1 MEKFY
6 QVRTINDLKDLLT
19 QSCTLYSD
27 KNAFLIKN
35 KGDSYSKISY
45 KQFGNDVEY
54 LGTALLKLGLSGSS
68 VAILGE
74 NRYEWCVSYLSTV
87 NGVGTVVPLDKELP
101 SNEITNLLE
110 RSEAA
115 TIIFSGKYREQI
127 KLLKSSIT
135 TVKIFIDMDSRTN
148 EDGILSFQALLED
161 GKRFVEAGD
170 KSFSSVKIDPEAAR
184 ILIFTSGTTDIA
196 KGVMLSHQNIC
207 SDIMGVCTTV
217 RVENDD
223 KSLSI
228 LPLHHTYEC
237 SLGFLL
243 FIYNGAAIAFNDGLR
258 NITKNFKKV
267 KPTIMITVPLL
278 LENVYKKIQD
288 KVNKSRAVKIKFKFA
303 LFLVTILSIFKIN
316 LGKKLFKE
324 IHDNFG
330 GEMRLII
337 VGAAPIKPEV
347 SRFFRRIGIKVLQ
360 GYGLTECSPLV
371 AGNRDKSFK
380 DNSCGRA
387 IPGVEIK
394 ILEPDKS
401 GIGEILVKGKNVML
415 GYYRNEKATQKC
427 LSDGWFYTGDLGY
440 MDRKGFL
447 YITGRLKNVIVT
459 KNGKKIFPEEVENYI
474 NSDPFVRESYVWGK
488 YDENSGDTVVCAQ
501 ILPNVEAISDKLN
514 AMNISKDELTK
525 IFKNIVKTVNGKM
538 PLYKH
543 IKEFSLRENEFL
555 RTTTH
560 KIKRYVEEQQ
570 KEGLAQVE

>member
-6 QVRTINDLKDLLT
+6 KVRNITDLKDLLT
-19 QSCTLYSD
+19 QSCALYKD
-27 KNAFLIKN
+27 KPAFLIKN
-35 KGDSYSKISY
+35 KGDIYSQISY
-45 KQFGNDVEY
+45 NRFGNDVEY
-54 LGTALLKLGLSGSS
+54 FGTALLKLGLCNSS
-68 VAILGE
+68 IAVLGE

-101 SNEITNLLE
+101 ANEITNLLE
-110 RSEAA
+110 RSEATA
-115 TIIFSGKYREQI
+115 IVFSGKYRNQI
-127 KLLKSSIT
+127 KMLKS
-135 TVKIFIDMDSRTN
+135 TVNTAKVFIDMDAETN
-148 EDGILSFQALLED
+148 EDGILSFYELVQS
-161 GKRFVEAGD
+161 GKQLVEAGD
-170 KSFSSVKIDPEAAR
+170 KSYSSVKINSEEAR

-207 SDIMGVCTTV
+207 ADIMGVCSTV
-217 RVENDD
+217 KVNSDD
-223 KSLSI
+223 KTLSI

-237 SLGFLL
+237 SLGFLA
-243 FIYNGAAIAFNDGLR
+243 FIYNGAAISFNDGLR
-258 NITKNFKKV
+258 NIPKNLKNV
-267 KPTIMITVPLL
+267 KPTVMITVPLL
-278 LENVYKKIQD
+278 IENIYKKIQD
-288 KVNKSRAVKIKFKFA
+288 KLNKSRAVKIKFNFA
-303 LFLVTILSIFKIN
+303 LFLTTFLSFFKIN
-316 LGKKLFKE
+316 LSKNLFKE
-324 IHDNFG
+324 IHDSFG

-337 VGAAPIKPEV
+337 VGAAAIKPEV

-371 AGNRDKSFK
+371 AGNRDRSFK
-380 DNSCGRA
+380 DKSCGKA

-394 ILEPDKS
+394 ILKPDNN

-415 GYYRNEKATQKC
+415 GYFRNEKATEKC
-427 LSDGWFYTGDLGY
+427 LSNGWFSTGDLGF

-501 ILPNVEAISDKLN
+501 ILPNIEAIANKLN
-514 AMNISKDELTK
+514 AMNIPKDELTK

-543 IKEFSLRENEFL
+543 VKEFTLRENEFL

-560 KIKRYVEEQQ
+560 KIKRYVEEQ

>member
-6 QVRTINDLKDLLT
+6 KVRNITDLKDLLA
-19 QSCTLYSD
+19 QSCTLYRD
-27 KNAFLIKN
+27 KPAFLIKN
-35 KGDSYSKISY
+35 KGDNYRNISY
-45 KQFGNDVEY
+45 NQFGNDVEY
-54 LGTALLKLGLSGSS
+54 FGTALLNLGLSNSS
-68 VAILGE
+68 IAVLGE

-87 NGVGTVVPLDKELP
+87 NGVGTIVPLDKELP
-101 SNEITNLLE
+101 ANEITNLLT
-110 RSEAA
+110 RSEATA
-115 TIIFSGKYREQI
+115 IIFSGKYREQI
-127 KLLKSSIT
+127 KMLKSTIN
-135 TVKIFIDMDSRTN
+135 TVKIYIDMDSQTN
-148 EDGILSFQALLED
+148 EDGILSFHDLIKS
-161 GKRFVEAGD
+161 GKQLVEAGD
-170 KSFSSVKIDPEAAR
+170 KSFASVKIDPEAAG

-196 KGVMLSHQNIC
+196 KGVMLSQQNIC
-207 SDIMGVCTTV
+207 ADIMGVCSTV
-217 RVENDD
+217 QVKSDD

-237 SLGFLL
+237 SLGFLA
-243 FIYNGAAIAFNDGLR
+243 FIYNGAAISFNDGLR
-258 NITKNFKKV
+258 NITKNLKNV
-267 KPTIMITVPLL
+267 KPTVMITVPLL
-278 LENVYKKIQD
+278 IENIYKKIQD
-288 KVNKSRAVKIKFKFA
+288 KLNKSRTVKLKFNFA
-303 LFLVTILSIFKIN
+303 LFLTTILSVFKIN
-316 LGKKLFKE
+316 LSRKLFKE
-324 IHDNFG
+324 IHDSFG

-360 GYGLTECSPLV
+360 GYGLTECAPLV

-380 DNSCGRA
+380 DKSCGKA

-394 ILEPDKS
+394 ILQPDNN

-415 GYYRNEKATQKC
+415 GYFRNEKATKKC
-427 LSDGWFYTGDLGY
+427 LSNGWFYTGDLGY

-501 ILPNVEAISDKLN
+501 ILPNVEAIANKLN

-525 IFKNIVKTVNGKM
+525 IFKNIVKSVNGKM

-560 KIKRYVEEQQ
+560 KIKRYVEEQ

>member
-6 QVRTINDLKDLLT
+6 KVRNITDLKDLLT
-19 QSCTLYSD
+19 QSCALYKD
-27 KNAFLIKN
+27 KPAFLIKN
-35 KGDSYSKISY
+35 KGDIYSQISY
-45 KQFGNDVEY
+45 HRFGNDVEY
-54 LGTALLKLGLSGSS
+54 FGTALLKLGLCNSS
-68 VAILGE
+68 IAVLGE

-101 SNEITNLLE
+101 ANEITNLLE
-110 RSEAA
+110 RSEATA
-115 TIIFSGKYREQI
+115 IIFSGKYRNQI
-127 KLLKSSIT
+127 KMIKS
-135 TVKIFIDMDSRTN
+135 TVNTAKVFIDMDAETN
-148 EDGILSFQALLED
+148 EDGILSFYELVQS
-161 GKRFVEAGD
+161 GKQLVEAGD
-170 KSFSSVKIDPEAAR
+170 KSYSSVKINSEEAR

-207 SDIMGVCTTV
+207 ADIMGVCSTV
-217 RVENDD
+217 KVNSDD
-223 KSLSI
+223 KTLSI

-237 SLGFLL
+237 SLGFLA
-243 FIYNGAAIAFNDGLR
+243 FIYNGAAISFNDGLR
-258 NITKNFKKV
+258 NIPKNLKNV
-267 KPTIMITVPLL
+267 KPTVMITVPLL
-278 LENVYKKIQD
+278 IENIYKKIQD
-288 KVNKSRAVKIKFKFA
+288 KLNKSRAVKIKFNFA
-303 LFLVTILSIFKIN
+303 LFLTTFLSFFKIN
-316 LGKKLFKE
+316 LSKNLFKE
-324 IHDNFG
+324 IHDSFG

-337 VGAAPIKPEV
+337 VGAAAIKPEV

-371 AGNRDKSFK
+371 AGNRDRSFK
-380 DNSCGRA
+380 DKSCGKA

-394 ILEPDKS
+394 ILKPDNN

-415 GYYRNEKATQKC
+415 GYFRNEKATEKC
-427 LSDGWFYTGDLGY
+427 LSNGWFSTGDLGF

-488 YDENSGDTVVCAQ
+488 YDQNSGDTVVCAQ
-501 ILPNVEAISDKLN
+501 ILPNIEAIANKLN
-514 AMNISKDELTK
+514 AMNIPKDELTR

-543 IKEFSLRENEFL
+543 VKEFTLRENEFL

-560 KIKRYVEEQQ
+560 KIKRYVEEQ

>member
-6 QVRTINDLKDLLT
+6 KVRNITDLKDLLT
-19 QSCTLYSD
+19 QSCALYKD
-27 KNAFLIKN
+27 KPAFLIKN
-35 KGDSYSKISY
+35 KGDIYSQISY
-45 KQFGNDVEY
+45 NRFGSDVEY
-54 LGTALLKLGLSGSS
+54 FGTALLKLGLCNSS
-68 VAILGE
+68 IAVLGE

-101 SNEITNLLE
+101 ANEITNLLE
-110 RSEAA
+110 RSEASA
-115 TIIFSGKYREQI
+115 IVFSGKYRNQI
-127 KLLKSSIT
+127 KMIKST
-135 TVKIFIDMDSRTN
+135 VNTVKIFIDMDAETN
-148 EDGILSFQALLED
+148 EDGILSFYELVQS
-161 GKRFVEAGD
+161 GKQLVEAGD
-170 KSFSSVKIDPEAAR
+170 KSYSSIKINPEEAR

-207 SDIMGVCTTV
+207 ADIMGVCSTV
-217 RVENDD
+217 KVNSDD
-223 KSLSI
+223 KTLSI

-237 SLGFLL
+237 SLGFLA
-243 FIYNGAAIAFNDGLR
+243 FIYNGAAISFNDGLR
-258 NITKNFKKV
+258 NIPKNLKYV
-267 KPTIMITVPLL
+267 KPTVMITVPLL
-278 LENVYKKIQD
+278 IENIYKKIQD
-288 KVNKSRAVKIKFKFA
+288 KLNKSIAVKIKFNFA
-303 LFLVTILSIFKIN
+303 LFLTTFLSFFKIN
-316 LGKKLFKE
+316 LSKNLFKE
-324 IHDNFG
+324 IHDSFG

-337 VGAAPIKPEV
+337 VGAAAIKPEV

-371 AGNRDKSFK
+371 AGNRDRSFK
-380 DNSCGRA
+380 DKSCGKA

-394 ILEPDKS
+394 ILKPDNN

-415 GYYRNEKATQKC
+415 GYFRNEKATEKC
-427 LSDGWFYTGDLGY
+427 LSNGWFSTGDLGF

-501 ILPNVEAISDKLN
+501 ILPNIEAIANKLN
-514 AMNISKDELTK
+514 AMNMSKDELTK

-543 IKEFSLRENEFL
+543 VKEFTLRENEFL

-560 KIKRYVEEQQ
+560 KIKRYVEEQ

>member
-1 MEKFY
+1 MGKFY
-6 QVRTINDLKDLLT
+6 KIRNITDLKDLLA
-19 QSCTLYSD
+19 QSCTLYRD
-27 KNAFLIKN
+27 KPAFLIKN
-35 KGDSYSKISY
+35 KGDNYRNISY
-45 KQFGNDVEY
+45 NQFGNDVEY
-54 LGTALLKLGLSGSS
+54 FGTALLNLGLSNSS
-68 VAILGE
+68 IAVLGE

-87 NGVGTVVPLDKELP
+87 NGVGTIVPLDKELP
-101 SNEITNLLE
+101 ANEITNLLT
-110 RSEAA
+110 RSEATA
-115 TIIFSGKYREQI
+115 IIFSGKYREQI
-127 KLLKSSIT
+127 KMLKSTIN
-135 TVKIFIDMDSRTN
+135 TVKIYIDMDSQTN
-148 EDGILSFQALLED
+148 EDGILSFQGLLNE
-161 GKRFVEAGD
+161 GKQLVEAGD
-170 KSFSSVKIDPEAAR
+170 KSFASVKIDPEAAR

-207 SDIMGVCTTV
+207 ADIMGVCSTV
-217 RVENDD
+217 QVKSDD

-237 SLGFLL
+237 SLGFLA
-243 FIYNGAAIAFNDGLR
+243 FIYNGAAISFNDGLR
-258 NITKNFKKV
+258 NITKNLKNV
-267 KPTIMITVPLL
+267 KPTVMITVPLL
-278 LENVYKKIQD
+278 IENIYKKIQD
-288 KVNKSRAVKIKFKFA
+288 KLNKSRTVKIKFNFA
-303 LFLVTILSIFKIN
+303 LFLTTILSVFKIN
-316 LGKKLFKE
+316 LSRKLFKE
-324 IHDNFG
+324 IHDSFG

-347 SRFFRRIGIKVLQ
+347 SRFFRQIGIKVLQ

-380 DNSCGRA
+380 DKSCGKA

-394 ILEPDKS
+394 ILQPDNN
-401 GIGEILVKGKNVML
+401 GVGEILVKGKNVML
-415 GYYRNEKATQKC
+415 GYFRNEKATKKC
-427 LSDGWFYTGDLGY
+427 LSNGWFYTGDLGY

-501 ILPNVEAISDKLN
+501 ILPNVEAIANKLN

-560 KIKRYVEEQQ
+560 KIKRYVEEQ

>member
-6 QVRTINDLKDLLT
+6 KVRNITDLKDLLT
-19 QSCTLYSD
+19 QSCALYKD
-27 KNAFLIKN
+27 KPAFLIKN
-35 KGDSYSKISY
+35 KGDIYSQISY
-45 KQFGNDVEY
+45 NRFGNDVEY
-54 LGTALLKLGLSGSS
+54 FGTALLKLGLCNSS
-68 VAILGE
+68 IAVLGE

-101 SNEITNLLE
+101 ANEITNLLE
-110 RSEAA
+110 RSEATA
-115 TIIFSGKYREQI
+115 IVFSGKYRNQI
-127 KLLKSSIT
+127 KMLKST
-135 TVKIFIDMDSRTN
+135 VNTVKIFIDMDAETN
-148 EDGILSFQALLED
+148 EDGILSFYELVQS
-161 GKRFVEAGD
+161 GKQLVEAGD
-170 KSFSSVKIDPEAAR
+170 KSYSSVKINSEEAR

-207 SDIMGVCTTV
+207 ADIMGVCSTV
-217 RVENDD
+217 KVNSDD
-223 KSLSI
+223 KTLSI

-237 SLGFLL
+237 SLGFLA
-243 FIYNGAAIAFNDGLR
+243 FIYNGAAISFNDGLR
-258 NITKNFKKV
+258 NIPKNLKNV
-267 KPTIMITVPLL
+267 KPTVMITVPLL
-278 LENVYKKIQD
+278 IENIYKKIQD
-288 KVNKSRAVKIKFKFA
+288 KLNKSKAVKIKFNFA
-303 LFLVTILSIFKIN
+303 LFLTTFLSFFKIN
-316 LGKKLFKE
+316 LSKNLFKE
-324 IHDNFG
+324 IHDSFG

-337 VGAAPIKPEV
+337 VGAAAIKPEV

-371 AGNRDKSFK
+371 AGNRDRSFK
-380 DNSCGRA
+380 DKSCGKA

-394 ILEPDKS
+394 ILKPDNN

-415 GYYRNEKATQKC
+415 GYFRNEKATEKC
-427 LSDGWFYTGDLGY
+427 LSNGWFSTGDLGF

-501 ILPNVEAISDKLN
+501 ILPNIEAIANKLN
-514 AMNISKDELTK
+514 AMNIPKDELTK

-543 IKEFSLRENEFL
+543 VKEFTLRENEFL

-560 KIKRYVEEQQ
+560 KIKRYVEEQ

>member
-6 QVRTINDLKDLLT
+6 KVRNITDLKDLLT
-19 QSCTLYSD
+19 QSCALYKD
-27 KNAFLIKN
+27 KPAFLIKN
-35 KGDSYSKISY
+35 KGDIYSQISY
-45 KQFGNDVEY
+45 NRFGNDVEY
-54 LGTALLKLGLSGSS
+54 FGTALLKLGLCNSS
-68 VAILGE
+68 IAVLGE

-101 SNEITNLLE
+101 ANEITNLLE
-110 RSEAA
+110 RSEATA
-115 TIIFSGKYREQI
+115 IVFSGKYRNQI
-127 KLLKSSIT
+127 KMLKST
-135 TVKIFIDMDSRTN
+135 VNTVKIFIDMDAETN
-148 EDGILSFQALLED
+148 EDGILSFYELVQS
-161 GKRFVEAGD
+161 GKQLVEAGD
-170 KSFSSVKIDPEAAR
+170 KSYSSVKINSEEAR

-207 SDIMGVCTTV
+207 ADIMGVCSTV
-217 RVENDD
+217 KVNSDD
-223 KSLSI
+223 KTLSI

-237 SLGFLL
+237 SLGFLA
-243 FIYNGAAIAFNDGLR
+243 FIYNGAAISFNDGLR
-258 NITKNFKKV
+258 NIPKNLKNV
-267 KPTIMITVPLL
+267 KPTVMITVPLL
-278 LENVYKKIQD
+278 IENIYKKIQD
-288 KVNKSRAVKIKFKFA
+288 KLNKSKAVKIKFNFA
-303 LFLVTILSIFKIN
+303 LFLTTFLSFFKIN
-316 LGKKLFKE
+316 LSKNLFKE
-324 IHDNFG
+324 IHDSFG

-337 VGAAPIKPEV
+337 VGAAAIKPEV

-371 AGNRDKSFK
+371 AGNRDRSFK
-380 DNSCGRA
+380 DKSCGKA

-394 ILEPDKS
+394 ILKPDNN
-401 GIGEILVKGKNVML
+401 GIGEILVKGKNVMQ
-415 GYYRNEKATQKC
+415 GYFRNEKATEKC
-427 LSDGWFYTGDLGY
+427 LSNGWFSTGDLGF

-501 ILPNVEAISDKLN
+501 ILPNIEAIANKLN
-514 AMNISKDELTK
+514 AMNIPKDELTK

-543 IKEFSLRENEFL
+543 VKEFTLRENEFL

-560 KIKRYVEEQQ
+560 KIKRYVEEQ

>member
-1 MEKFY
+1 MEEFY
-6 QVRTINDLKDLLT
+6 KVRKINDLKDLLT

-27 KNAFLIKN
+27 KPAFLIKN
-35 KGDSYSKISY
+35 KGDVYSQISY

-54 LGTALLKLGLSGSS
+54 FGTALLKLGLCGSS
-68 VAILGE
+68 IAVLGE

-87 NGVGTVVPLDKELP
+87 NGVGTIVPLDKELP
-101 SNEITNLLE
+101 ANEITNLLE
-110 RSEAA
+110 RSEATA
-115 TIIFSGKYREQI
+115 IIFSGKYREQI
-127 KLLKSSIT
+127 KMLKSTIT
-135 TVKIFIDMDSRTN
+135 TVKIYIDMDAQTN
-148 EDGILSFQALLED
+148 EDGILSFHDLIKS
-161 GKRFVEAGD
+161 GKQLVEAGD
-170 KSFSSVKIDPEAAR
+170 KSFASVKIDSDAAR

-207 SDIMGVCTTV
+207 ADIMGVCSTV
-217 RVENDD
+217 QVNSDD
-223 KSLSI
+223 KTLSI

-237 SLGFLL
+237 SLGFLA
-243 FIYNGAAIAFNDGLR
+243 FIYNGAAISFNDGLR
-258 NITKNFKKV
+258 NITKNFKNI
-267 KPTIMITVPLL
+267 KPTVMITVPLL
-278 LENVYKKIQD
+278 IENIYKKIQD
-288 KVNKSRAVKIKFKFA
+288 KLRKSRTVKIKFNFA
-303 LFLVTILSIFKIN
+303 LFLTTILSIFKID
-316 LGKKLFKE
+316 LSRKLFKE
-324 IHDNFG
+324 IHDSFG

-371 AGNRDKSFK
+371 AGNRDKSFRDK
-380 DNSCGRA
+380 SCGKA

-394 ILEPDKS
+394 ILKPDNN

-415 GYYRNEKATQKC
+415 GYFRNEKATQKC
-427 LSDGWFYTGDLGY
+427 LDNGWFYTGDLGY

-514 AMNISKDELTK
+514 AMNMSKDELTK

-560 KIKRYVEEQQ
+560 KIKRYVEEQ

>member
-1 MEKFY
+1 MGKFY
-6 QVRTINDLKDLLT
+6 KVRNITDLKDLLT
-19 QSCTLYSD
+19 QSCTLYRD
-27 KNAFLIKN
+27 KPAFLIKN
-35 KGDSYSKISY
+35 KGDNYRNISY
-45 KQFGNDVEY
+45 NQFGNDVEY
-54 LGTALLKLGLSGSS
+54 FGTALLNLGLSNSS
-68 VAILGE
+68 IAVLGE

-87 NGVGTVVPLDKELP
+87 NGVGTIVPLDKELP
-101 SNEITNLLE
+101 ANEITNLLT
-110 RSEAA
+110 RSEATA
-115 TIIFSGKYREQI
+115 IIFSGKYREQI
-127 KLLKSSIT
+127 KMLKSTIN
-135 TVKIFIDMDSRTN
+135 TVKIYIDMDSQTN
-148 EDGILSFQALLED
+148 EDGILSFQELLKE
-161 GKRFVEAGD
+161 GEQLVEAGD
-170 KSFSSVKIDPEAAR
+170 KSFDSVKIDPEAAR

-207 SDIMGVCTTV
+207 ADIMGVCSTV
-217 RVENDD
+217 QVNSDD

-237 SLGFLL
+237 SLGFLA
-243 FIYNGAAIAFNDGLR
+243 FIYNGAAISFNDGLR
-258 NITKNFKKV
+258 NITKNLKNV
-267 KPTIMITVPLL
+267 KPTVMITVPLL
-278 LENVYKKIQD
+278 IENIYKKIQD
-288 KVNKSRAVKIKFKFA
+288 KLNKSRTVKLKFNFA
-303 LFLVTILSIFKIN
+303 LFLTTILSVFKIN
-316 LGKKLFKE
+316 LSRKLFKE
-324 IHDNFG
+324 IHDSFG

-380 DNSCGRA
+380 DKSCGKA

-394 ILEPDKS
+394 ILQPDNN

-415 GYYRNEKATQKC
+415 GYFRNEKATKKC
-427 LSDGWFYTGDLGY
+427 LSNGWFYTGDLGY

-501 ILPNVEAISDKLN
+501 ILPNVEAIANKLN

-525 IFKNIVKTVNGKM
+525 IFKNIVKSVNGKM

-560 KIKRYVEEQQ
+560 KIKRYVEEQ

>member
-1 MEKFY
+1 MGKFY
-6 QVRTINDLKDLLT
+6 KVRNITDLKDLLT
-19 QSCTLYSD
+19 QSCTLYRD
-27 KNAFLIKN
+27 KPAFLIKN
-35 KGDSYSKISY
+35 KGDNYRNISY
-45 KQFGNDVEY
+45 NQFGNDVEY
-54 LGTALLKLGLSGSS
+54 FGTALLNLGLSDSS
-68 VAILGE
+68 IAVLGE

-87 NGVGTVVPLDKELP
+87 NGVGTIVPLDKELP
-101 SNEITNLLE
+101 ANEITNLLT
-110 RSEAA
+110 RSEATA
-115 TIIFSGKYREQI
+115 IIFSGKYREQI
-127 KLLKSSIT
+127 KMLKSTIN
-135 TVKIFIDMDSRTN
+135 TVKIYIDMDSQTN
-148 EDGILSFQALLED
+148 EDGILSFQELLIE
-161 GKRFVEAGD
+161 GKQLVEAGD
-170 KSFSSVKIDPEAAR
+170 KSFASVKIDPEAAR

-207 SDIMGVCTTV
+207 ADIMGVCSTV
-217 RVENDD
+217 QVKSDD

-237 SLGFLL
+237 SLGFLA
-243 FIYNGAAIAFNDGLR
+243 FIYNGAAISFNDGLR
-258 NITKNFKKV
+258 NITKNLKNV
-267 KPTIMITVPLL
+267 KPTVMITVPLL
-278 LENVYKKIQD
+278 IENIYKKIQD
-288 KVNKSRAVKIKFKFA
+288 KLNKSRTVKLKFNFA
-303 LFLVTILSIFKIN
+303 LFLTTILSVFKIN
-316 LGKKLFKE
+316 LSRKLFKE
-324 IHDNFG
+324 IHDSFG

-360 GYGLTECSPLV
+360 GYGLTECAPLV

-380 DNSCGRA
+380 DKSCGKA

-394 ILEPDKS
+394 ILQPDNN

-415 GYYRNEKATQKC
+415 GYFRNEKATKKC
-427 LSDGWFYTGDLGY
+427 LSNGWFYTGDLGY

-501 ILPNVEAISDKLN
+501 ILPNVEAIANKLN

-525 IFKNIVKTVNGKM
+525 IFKNIVKSVNGKM

-560 KIKRYVEEQQ
+560 KIKRYVEEQ

>member
-6 QVRTINDLKDLLT
+6 KVRNITDLKDLLT
-19 QSCTLYSD
+19 QSCALYKD
-27 KNAFLIKN
+27 KPAFLIKN
-35 KGDSYSKISY
+35 KGDIYSQISY
-45 KQFGNDVEY
+45 NRFGNDVEY
-54 LGTALLKLGLSGSS
+54 FGTALLKLGLCNSS
-68 VAILGE
+68 IAVLGE

-101 SNEITNLLE
+101 ANEITNLLE
-110 RSEAA
+110 RSEATA
-115 TIIFSGKYREQI
+115 IIFSGKYRNQI
-127 KLLKSSIT
+127 KMIKS
-135 TVKIFIDMDSRTN
+135 TVNTAKVFIDMDAETN
-148 EDGILSFQALLED
+148 EDGILSFYELVQS
-161 GKRFVEAGD
+161 GKQLVEAGD
-170 KSFSSVKIDPEAAR
+170 KSYSSVKINSEEAR

-207 SDIMGVCTTV
+207 ADIMGVCSTV
-217 RVENDD
+217 KVNSDD
-223 KSLSI
+223 KTLSI

-237 SLGFLL
+237 SLGFLA
-243 FIYNGAAIAFNDGLR
+243 FIYNGAAISFNDGLR
-258 NITKNFKKV
+258 NIPKNLKNV
-267 KPTIMITVPLL
+267 KPTVMITVPLL
-278 LENVYKKIQD
+278 IENIYKKIQD
-288 KVNKSRAVKIKFKFA
+288 KLNKSRAVKIKFNFA
-303 LFLVTILSIFKIN
+303 LFLTTFLSFFKIN
-316 LGKKLFKE
+316 LSKNLFKE
-324 IHDNFG
+324 IHDSFG

-337 VGAAPIKPEV
+337 VGAAAIKPEV

-371 AGNRDKSFK
+371 AGNRDRSFK
-380 DNSCGRA
+380 DKSCGKA

-394 ILEPDKS
+394 ILKPDNN

-415 GYYRNEKATQKC
+415 GYFRNEKATEKC
-427 LSDGWFYTGDLGY
+427 LSNGWFSTGDLGF

-488 YDENSGDTVVCAQ
+488 YDQNSGDTVVCAQ
-501 ILPNVEAISDKLN
+501 ILPNIEAIANKLN
-514 AMNISKDELTK
+514 AMNIPKDELTK

-543 IKEFSLRENEFL
+543 VKEFTLRENEFL

-560 KIKRYVEEQQ
+560 KIKRYVEEQ

>member
-1 MEKFY
+1 MGEFY
-6 QVRTINDLKDLLT
+6 KVRNITNLKDLLT

-27 KNAFLIKN
+27 KTAFLIKN
-35 KGDSYSKISY
+35 KGDNYSKISY
-45 KQFGNDVEY
+45 NQFGNDVEY
-54 LGTALLKLGLSGSS
+54 FGTALLKLGLSGSS
-68 VAILGE
+68 IAILGE
-74 NRYEWCVSYLSTV
+74 NRYEWCVSYLSAV

-101 SNEITNLLE
+101 TNEITNLLV
-110 RSEAA
+110 RSEATA
-115 TIIFSGKYREQI
+115 IIFSGKYRDQI
-127 KLLKSSIT
+127 KMLKSTIN
-135 TVKIFIDMDSRTN
+135 TVKIYIDMDSQTN
-148 EDGILSFQALLED
+148 EDGILSFQELLKE
-161 GKRFVEAGD
+161 GKQLVETGD
-170 KSFSSVKIDPEAAR
+170 KSFASVEIDPEAAR

-207 SDIMGVCTTV
+207 ADIMGVCSTV
-217 RVENDD
+217 QVNSDD

-237 SLGFLL
+237 SLGFLTL
-243 FIYNGAAIAFNDGLR
+243 IYNGAAISFNEGLR
-258 NITKNFKKV
+258 HIAKNLKNV
-267 KPTIMITVPLL
+267 KPTVMITVPLL
-278 LENVYKKIQD
+278 IENIYKKIQD
-288 KVNKSRAVKIKFKFA
+288 KIHKSRTVKIKFDLA
-303 LFLVTILSIFKIN
+303 LSLVTILSVFKIN
-316 LGKKLFKE
+316 LSRKIFKD
-324 IHDNFG
+324 IHDSFG

-371 AGNRDKSFK
+371 AGNRDKSFRDK
-380 DNSCGRA
+380 SCGKA

-394 ILEPDKS
+394 ILKPDKN

-415 GYYRNEKATQKC
+415 GYFRNEKASQKC
-427 LSDGWFYTGDLGY
+427 LSNGWFYTGDLGY

-560 KIKRYVEEQQ
+560 KIKRYVEEQ

>member
-6 QVRTINDLKDLLT
+6 KVRNITDLKDLLT
-19 QSCTLYSD
+19 QSCALYKD
-27 KNAFLIKN
+27 KPAFLIKN
-35 KGDSYSKISY
+35 KGDIYSQISY
-45 KQFGNDVEY
+45 NRFGNDVEY
-54 LGTALLKLGLSGSS
+54 FGTALLKLGLCNSS
-68 VAILGE
+68 IAVLGE

-101 SNEITNLLE
+101 ANEITNLLE
-110 RSEAA
+110 RSEATA
-115 TIIFSGKYREQI
+115 IIFSGKYRNQI
-127 KLLKSSIT
+127 KMIKS
-135 TVKIFIDMDSRTN
+135 TVNTAKVFIDMDAETN
-148 EDGILSFQALLED
+148 EDGILSFYELVQS
-161 GKRFVEAGD
+161 GKQLVEAGD
-170 KSFSSVKIDPEAAR
+170 KSYSSVKINSEEAR

-207 SDIMGVCTTV
+207 ADIMGVCSTV
-217 RVENDD
+217 KVNSDD
-223 KSLSI
+223 KTLSI

-237 SLGFLL
+237 SLGFLA
-243 FIYNGAAIAFNDGLR
+243 FIYNGAAISFNDGLR
-258 NITKNFKKV
+258 NIPKNLKNV
-267 KPTIMITVPLL
+267 KPTVMITVPLL
-278 LENVYKKIQD
+278 IENIYKKIQD
-288 KVNKSRAVKIKFKFA
+288 KLNKSRAVKIKFNFA
-303 LFLVTILSIFKIN
+303 LFLTTFLSFFKIN
-316 LGKKLFKE
+316 LSKNLFKE
-324 IHDNFG
+324 IHDSFG

-337 VGAAPIKPEV
+337 VGAAAIKPEV

-371 AGNRDKSFK
+371 AGNRDRSFK
-380 DNSCGRA
+380 DKSCGKA

-394 ILEPDKS
+394 ILKPDNN
-401 GIGEILVKGKNVML
+401 GIGEILVKGKNVMQ
-415 GYYRNEKATQKC
+415 GYFRNEKATEKC
-427 LSDGWFYTGDLGY
+427 LSNGWFSTGDLGF

-501 ILPNVEAISDKLN
+501 ILPNIEAIANKLN
-514 AMNISKDELTK
+514 AMNIPKDELTK

-543 IKEFSLRENEFL
+543 VKEFTLRENEFL

-560 KIKRYVEEQQ
+560 KIKRYVEEQ